1 MKVRLDFINTGN
13 INLNNRSKFKIV
25 SMRKL
30 TTTIWLMK
38 IIKETIL
45 YKIVTCYEYQEGHHS
60 EIKSNFSKGN
70 SKHLIGGGGL

>member
-1 MKVRLDFINTGN
+1 
-13 INLNNRSKFKIV
+13 
-25 SMRKL
+25 MRKL

-38 IIKETIL
+38 IIKETII

-60 EIKSNFSKGN
+60 EMKSNFSKGN